1 MKKRTVTIASE
12 EVEIDIVRS
21 SRRTIAL
28 YVRPGGTLQVR
39 APWYVP
45 VYALLQFVHQKSGWI
60 TRQRERLKGVKPAS
74 EIIQLSNG
82 SLIPFLGRDIAIRLR
97 PDTRTTFELRDDEL
111 FIGVAGGVF
120 PDMVASI
127 VDAWYLREAKKYFAA
142 RTLELAVIHSD
153 KLPRPRSVGVRRMKR
168 RWGSCRTGGDITFN
182 RELMKKDPA
191 LVDYVI
197 IHELCHLVHQN
208 HGKGYYSLLESIV
221 PDYRERRRKLQQ
233 V

>member
-60 TRQRERLKGVKPAS
+60 TRQREKLKGAKPAA
-74 EIIQLSNG
+74 EIKQLADGSVIPLLGKDITVRLIQ
-82 SLIPFLGRDIAIRLR
+82 DA
-97 PDTRTTFELRDDEL
+97 RTTIGLRGDEL
-111 FIGVAGGVF
+111 FIGVSGEIF

-127 VDAWYLREAKKYFAA
+127 VDAWYVHEAKKHFPV
-142 RTLELAVIHSD
+142 RTQELADVHSD
-153 KLPRPRSVGVRRMKR
+153 KLPQPRSVGVRRMKR

-182 RELMKKDPA
+182 RELMKKDQV

-197 IHELCHLVHQN
+197 IHELCHLVHPN
-208 HGKGYYSLLESIV
+208 HGKEYYGLLESII
-221 PDYRERRRKLQQ
+221 PDYRELKRRLSNA
-233 V
+233 